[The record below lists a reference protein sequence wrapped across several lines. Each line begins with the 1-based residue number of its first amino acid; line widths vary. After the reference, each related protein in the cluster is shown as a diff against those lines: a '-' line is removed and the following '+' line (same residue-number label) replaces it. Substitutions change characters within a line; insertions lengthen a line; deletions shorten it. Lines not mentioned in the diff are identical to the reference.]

1 LITILRAVKRDGLK
15 KHESEK
21 LACAENA
28 RCNRIKNMQIRCFKK
43 LSGAMLGLAIA
54 FAPKTNADELTPAPS
69 DAGKTNSDVL
79 TTYKKMSLEELMN
92 QEVTSVAKQPEP
104 LGHAPAAIQV
114 VTGDEIR
121 RSGASSIPEALRL
134 ADNLEVAQINSH
146 DWAISARGFNS
157 HLGDKLLV
165 LMDGRAVY
173 SPLYGGVLW
182 NMQDYLLE
190 DIDRIE
196 VISGPGGTL
205 WGANAVNGVIN
216 ITTKNAK
223 DTQGFYLE
231 AGGGNELQ
239 DFTGVRYG
247 GMLSSNV
254 YYRVYGKFYNLND
267 EHLPNGN
274 DAADATI
281 QGQGGFR
288 IDTEPSLPNV
298 FTLQGNIFDGQE
310 SLDVGGVATNEI
322 VGGGNV
328 LGRWSHTISDDSEMS
343 LQAYYDRT
351 HLEFPYVTLGT
362 LSDDLDTA
370 DVEFQ
375 HNFSLGARN
384 KFVWGLG
391 YRFTHEVD
399 QNSAAP
405 GSARVIFMPSTL
417 DQNLF
422 NVFGQDEIR
431 LLDQLYLTLGT
442 KIEHNDYTG
451 FEFEPNV
458 RLQWTP
464 TPKQMFWGAISRAVR
479 TPSRLDHD
487 LKIPSG
493 FPPPFQMFEAG
504 NSDFESE
511 GLIAYELGYRAQLGA
526 KISASVS
533 AFYNDYNNLRSLS
546 PGPPPFLLPFT
557 FANNLKGD
565 TYGFEMSAD
574 YQIFNWWRLHGGYD
588 FLQEN
593 IYVKPGQVDLDNALD
608 ETADP
613 RNQVFLR
620 SSMDLPWRT
629 ELDVNWRWIDKV
641 VNDNNG
647 VAGTVPAYAEMDVR
661 LGWHATKNLEI
672 SIVGQNLLH
681 DQHPEAGF
689 PGPAQEQIVRSV
701 YGKVTWRF

>member
-1 LITILRAVKRDGLK
+1 
-15 KHESEK
+15 
-21 LACAENA
+21 
-28 RCNRIKNMQIRCFKK
+28 
-43 LSGAMLGLAIA
+43 MLGFAIA
-54 FAPKTNADELTPAPS
+54 IALETNADELTPSPPS
-69 DAGKTNSDVL
+69 VAAQTNSQVL
-79 TTYKKMSLEELMN
+79 AAYKRMSLEELMD
-92 QEVTSVAKQPEP
+92 QKVTSVAKEPEP
-104 LGHAPAAIQV
+104 YAQAPAAIQV

-134 ADNLEVAQINSH
+134 ADNLDVAQINSH

-196 VISGPGGTL
+196 VVSGPGGTL

-216 ITTKNAK
+216 ITSKSAK
-223 DTQGFYLE
+223 DTQGLYME
-231 AGGGNELQ
+231 AGGGTELQ

-247 GMLSSNV
+247 GTLSSNV

-267 EHLPNGN
+267 EHLANGS
-274 DAADATI
+274 DASDATI

-298 FTLQGNIFDGQE
+298 FTLEGNIYDGQDG
-310 SLDVGGVATNEI
+310 LDVGGTVATNEI
-322 VGGGNV
+322 VGGGNL
-328 LGRWSHTISDDSEMS
+328 LGRWSHTISGDSDMS
-343 LQAYYDRT
+343 LQMYYDRT

-375 HNFSLGARN
+375 HNFNLGVRN

-399 QNSAAP
+399 QSSAAP
-405 GSARVIFMPSTL
+405 GSARVIFAPSTL
-417 DQNLF
+417 DQSLV
-422 NVFGQDEIR
+422 NVFGQDEIK
-431 LLDQLYLTLGT
+431 LFDPLYLTLGT

-487 LKIPSG
+487 LQIPSG
-493 FPPPFQMFEAG
+493 LPPPFQTFEAG
-504 NSDFESE
+504 NSGFESE
-511 GLIAYELGYRAQLGA
+511 TLIAYELGYRAQFGA
-526 KISASVS
+526 KTFVSAS

-546 PGPPPFLLPFT
+546 PGPPPFGLPFK
-557 FANNLKGD
+557 FANNLKAD
-565 TYGFEMSAD
+565 TYGIELSAD
-574 YQIFNWWRLHGGYD
+574 YQILRGWRLHGGYD
-588 FLQEN
+588 FLQED
-593 IYVKPGQVDLDNALD
+593 IRVKSGQVDLNNALD

-613 RNQVFLR
+613 RNQFFLR

-629 ELDVNWRWIDKV
+629 ELDVNWRWIDSV
-641 VNDNNG
+641 RNDNNG
-647 VAGTVPAYAEMDVR
+647 VAGTIPAYAEVDVR

-681 DQHPEAGF
+681 EQHPESGF
-689 PGPAQEQIVRSV
+689 PGPAQEQIVRGV
-701 YGKVTWRF
+701 YGKVAYRW

>member
-1 LITILRAVKRDGLK
+1 MET
-15 KHESEK
+15 S
-21 LACAENA
+21 
-28 RCNRIKNMQIRCFKK
+28 IRRFGK
-43 LSGAMLGLAIA
+43 LSSVMLGLAIA
-54 FAPKTNADELTPAPS
+54 IAPETNADELMSSPPS
-69 DAGKTNSDVL
+69 VAAQTNSETL
-79 TTYKKMSLEELMN
+79 ATYKNMSLEELMD

-104 LGHAPAAIQV
+104 FRQAPAAIQV
-114 VTGDEIR
+114 VTGEDIR

-134 ADNLEVAQINSH
+134 ADNLDVAQINSH

-216 ITTKNAK
+216 ITSKNAK

-247 GMLSSNV
+247 GTLATNV

-267 EHLPNGN
+267 EHLMNGS
-274 DAADATI
+274 DSSDATI

-288 IDTEPSLPNV
+288 IDTEPASPNV
-298 FTLQGNIFDGQE
+298 FTLEGNIYDGHDG
-310 SLDVGGVATNEI
+310 LDVGGTVATNET
-322 VGGGNV
+322 VGGGNL
-328 LGRWSHTISDDSEMS
+328 LGRWTHTISEDSEMS

-351 HLEFPYVTLGT
+351 HLAFPYVTLGT
-362 LSDDLDTA
+362 LFDDLDTA

-375 HNFSLGARN
+375 HNFSLGERN

-399 QNSAAP
+399 SNDL
-405 GSARVIFMPSTL
+405 GDGNARVIFLPATL
-417 DQNLF
+417 DQNLV

-451 FEFEPNV
+451 FEFEPDV

-464 TPKQMFWGAISRAVR
+464 TSKQMFWGAISRAVR

-487 LKIPSG
+487 LQIPSG
-493 FPPPFQMFEAG
+493 FPPPFQTFEAG
-504 NSDFESE
+504 NSDFTSE
-511 GLIAYELGYRAQLGA
+511 TLIAYELGYRAQLDS

-546 PGPPPFLLPFT
+546 PGPPPFGLPFT

-565 TYGFEMSAD
+565 TYGFEISAD

-593 IYVKPGQVDLDNALD
+593 IYVKSGQTDLDNGLD

-613 RNQVFLR
+613 RSQVFLR
-620 SSMDLPWRT
+620 SSMDLPGHL

-647 VAGTVPAYAEMDVR
+647 VAGVVPAYMETDAR
-661 LGWHATKNLEI
+661 IGWHATKNLEI
-672 SIVGQNLLH
+672 SVVGQNLLH

-689 PGPAQEQIVRSV
+689 PGPAQEQIVRGV
-701 YGKVTWRF
+701 YGKIAYRW

>member
-1 LITILRAVKRDGLK
+1 
-15 KHESEK
+15 
-21 LACAENA
+21 
-28 RCNRIKNMQIRCFKK
+28 M
-43 LSGAMLGLAIA
+43 SGALLGLAVAIA
-54 FAPKTNADELTPAPS
+54 PETNADQLTPSPPPETA
-69 DAGKTNSDVL
+69 KTNSQVL
-79 TTYKKMSLEELMN
+79 ASYKQMSLEELMD
-92 QEVTSVAKQPEP
+92 QKVTSVAKQPQS
-104 LGHAPAAIQV
+104 LGQAPAAIQV

-134 ADNLEVAQINSH
+134 ADNLDVAQLNSH

-173 SPLYGGVLW
+173 SPLYGGVIW
-182 NMQDYLLE
+182 NMQDYLLA

-216 ITTKNAK
+216 ITSKNAK
-223 DTQGFYLE
+223 DTQGLYVE
-231 AGGGNELQ
+231 AGGGTELQ

-247 GMLSSNV
+247 GTLSSNV

-267 EHLPNGN
+267 EHLANGS
-274 DAADATI
+274 DASDSTI

-288 IDTEPSLPNV
+288 IDSEPSLPNV
-298 FTLQGNIFDGQE
+298 FTLEGNIYDGHDG
-310 SLDVGGVATNEI
+310 LDVGGVVATNEI
-322 VGGGNV
+322 VGGGNL
-328 LGRWSHTISDDSEMS
+328 LGRWSHTISDDSDMS
-343 LQAYYDRT
+343 LQMYYDRT

-375 HNFSLGARN
+375 HNFSLGERN
-384 KFVWGLG
+384 KFVWGAG

-399 QNSAAP
+399 QNNAAP
-405 GSARVIFMPSTL
+405 GSAQVIFAPSTL
-417 DQNLF
+417 DQSLV
-422 NVFGQDEIR
+422 NVFGQDEIK
-431 LLDQLYLTLGT
+431 LFDPLYLTLGT
-442 KIEHNDYTG
+442 KVEHNDYTG
-451 FEFEPNV
+451 FEIEPNV

-487 LKIPSG
+487 LQIPTG
-493 FPPPFQMFEAG
+493 LAPPFQTFEAG
-504 NSDFESE
+504 NSGFESE
-511 GLIAYELGYRAQLGA
+511 TLIAYELGYRAQLGA
-526 KISASVS
+526 KTSASVS
-533 AFYNDYNNLRSLS
+533 TFYNDYNDLRSLS
-546 PGPPPFLLPFT
+546 PGPPPFGLPYT

-565 TYGFEMSAD
+565 TYGFEISAD
-574 YQIFNWWRLHGGYD
+574 YQLFDWWRLHGGYD

-593 IYVKPGQVDLDNALD
+593 IYVKPGQTDLDNALD

-613 RNQVFLR
+613 KNQVFLR
-620 SSMDLPWRT
+620 SSMDLPFHT
-629 ELDVNWRWIDKV
+629 ELDVNARWIDTV
-641 VNDNNG
+641 RNDNNG

-681 DQHPEAGF
+681 AQHPEAGF
-689 PGPAQEQIVRSV
+689 PGPTQEQITRSV
-701 YGKVTWRF
+701 YGKIAYRW

>member
-1 LITILRAVKRDGLK
+1 MKT
-15 KHESEK
+15 S
-21 LACAENA
+21 
-28 RCNRIKNMQIRCFKK
+28 IRHFRKMSSV
-43 LSGAMLGLAIA
+43 LFGLAIA
-54 FAPKTNADELTPAPS
+54 VAPKTNADELTPSPPPEAT
-69 DAGKTNSDVL
+69 KTNSQVL
-79 TTYKKMSLEELMN
+79 ASYKKMSLEELMD
-92 QEVTSVAKQPEP
+92 QKVTSVAKEPEP
-104 LGHAPAAIQV
+104 YREAPAAIEV

-134 ADNLEVAQINSH
+134 ADNLEVAQVNSH

-190 DIDRIE
+190 DLDRIE

-205 WGANAVNGVIN
+205 WGANAMNGVIN
-216 ITTKNAK
+216 ITSKNAK
-223 DTQGFYLE
+223 DTQGFYME

-247 GMLSSNV
+247 GIISSNV

-267 EHLPNGN
+267 EHLANGS
-274 DAADATI
+274 DASDATI

-298 FTLQGNIFDGQE
+298 FTFEGNIYYGNDG
-310 SLDVGGVATNEI
+310 LDVATGGVVATNEI

-343 LQAYYDRT
+343 LQVYYDRT
-351 HLEFPYVTLGT
+351 HLEFPYVTLGN

-375 HNFSLGARN
+375 HNFSLGERN

-399 QNSAAP
+399 RNDAPP
-405 GSARVIFMPSTL
+405 GSAQVIFVPATL

-422 NVFGQDEIR
+422 NVFGQDEIK

-464 TPKQMFWGAISRAVR
+464 TPRQMFWGAISRAVR

-487 LKIPSG
+487 LQIPTG
-493 FPPPFQMFEAG
+493 LPAPFQTFEAG
-504 NSDFESE
+504 SSGFESE
-511 GLIAYELGYRAQLGA
+511 TLIAYELGYRAQLGS
-526 KISASVS
+526 KTSASVS
-533 AFYNDYNNLRSLS
+533 AFYNDYNDLRSLS
-546 PGPPPFLLPFT
+546 PGPPPFFLPYT
-557 FANNLKGD
+557 FANNLEGD
-565 TYGFEMSAD
+565 TWGFELSAD
-574 YQIFNWWRLHGGYD
+574 YQMLDWWRLHGGYD

-593 IYVKPGQVDLDNALD
+593 IHVKSGQVDLDNALD

-629 ELDVNWRWIDKV
+629 ELDINWRWIDSV
-641 VNDNNG
+641 RNDNNG
-647 VAGTVPAYAEMDVR
+647 VAGTVPSYAEMDVR
-661 LGWHATKNLEI
+661 LGWHATKNIEI
-672 SIVGQNLLH
+672 SVVGQNLLH

-689 PGPAQEQIVRSV
+689 PGPTQEQIVRSV
-701 YGKVTWRF
+701 YGKITFNW

>member
-1 LITILRAVKRDGLK
+1 MVKPIRLK
-15 KHESEK
+15 
-21 LACAENA
+21 LTGM
-28 RCNRIKNMQIRCFKK
+28 I
-43 LSGAMLGLAIA
+43 LGLAITI
-54 FAPKTNADELTPAPS
+54 APETHADNPTPPLDES
-69 DAGKTNSDVL
+69 KTNSQVL
-79 TTYKKMSLEELMN
+79 AIYKKMTLEELMD
-92 QEVTSVAKQPEP
+92 QDVTSVSKEPEP
-104 LGHAPAAIQV
+104 YREAPAAIQV

-121 RSGASSIPEALRL
+121 RSGASSIPQALRL
-134 ADNLEVAQINSH
+134 ADNLDVAQINSH

-196 VISGPGGTL
+196 VVSGPGGTL

-216 ITTKNAK
+216 ITSKNAK
-223 DTQGFYLE
+223 DTQGFYME

-267 EHLPNGN
+267 EHLANGS
-274 DAADATI
+274 DASDATI

-298 FTLQGNIFDGQE
+298 FTLEGNLYDGHDG
-310 SLDVGGVATNEI
+310 LDVGGVVATNEI
-322 VGGGNV
+322 VGGANL
-328 LGRWSHTISDDSEMS
+328 LGRWSHTISDDSDMS
-343 LQAYYDRT
+343 LQMYYDRT

-370 DVEFQ
+370 DVQFQ
-375 HNFSLGARN
+375 HNFSLGERN
-384 KFVWGLG
+384 KLVWGAG

-399 QNSAAP
+399 ENSVAP
-405 GSARVIFMPSTL
+405 GNARVIFAPSTL
-417 DQNLF
+417 DQSLV
-422 NVFGQDEIR
+422 NVFGQDEIK
-431 LLDQLYLTLGT
+431 LFDPLYLTVGT

-451 FEFEPNV
+451 FEFEPSV

-487 LKIPSG
+487 LQIPSG

-504 NSDFESE
+504 NSGFESE
-511 GLIAYELGYRAQLGA
+511 TLIAYELGYRAQIGA
-526 KISASVS
+526 KTSVSAS
-533 AFYNDYNNLRSLS
+533 AFYNDYNNLRSLN
-546 PGPPPFLLPFT
+546 PGPPPFFLPST
-557 FANNLKGD
+557 FANNLKAD
-565 TYGFEMSAD
+565 TYGIELSAD
-574 YQIFNWWRLHGGYD
+574 YQILRWWRLHGGYD
-588 FLQEN
+588 FLQED
-593 IYVKPGQVDLDNALD
+593 IYVKSGQTDLDNALD

-613 RNQVFLR
+613 RNQFFLR

-629 ELDVNWRWIDKV
+629 ELDVNWRWIDSV
-641 VNDNNG
+641 RNDNNG
-647 VAGTVPAYAEMDVR
+647 VAGTVPSYDEIDVR

-672 SIVGQNLLH
+672 SVVGQNLLH
-681 DQHPEAGF
+681 EQHTEAGF
-689 PGPAQEQIVRSV
+689 PDAAQEQIVRSV
-701 YGKVTWRF
+701 YGKISYRW

>member
-1 LITILRAVKRDGLK
+1 MQT
-15 KHESEK
+15 SP
-21 LACAENA
+21 A
-28 RCNRIKNMQIRCFKK
+28 RTSQFLNR
-43 LSGAMLGLAIA
+43 LLGLILALTPRIH
-54 FAPKTNADELTPAPS
+54 ADESPLLA
-69 DAGKTNSDVL
+69 DAGKTNADVL
-79 TTYKKMSLEELMN
+79 ASYKKMSIEELMD

-104 LGHAPAAIQV
+104 LGQAPAAIQV
-114 VTGDEIR
+114 VTGDAIR
-121 RSGASSIPEALRL
+121 RSGAASIPEALRL
-134 ADNLEVAQINSH
+134 ADNLDVAQINAH

-190 DIDRIE
+190 DINRIE

-216 ITTKNAK
+216 ITSKNAK

-231 AGGGNELQ
+231 AGGGSEMQ

-247 GMLSSNV
+247 GVLASNV
-254 YYRVYGKFYNLND
+254 YYRVYGKFYNLNA

-274 DAADATI
+274 DAADSTV

-298 FTLQGNIFDGQE
+298 FTLQGDFFEGRDD
-310 SLDVGGVATNEI
+310 LDVGGVLATNET
-322 VGGGNV
+322 VAGGNL

-343 LQAYYDRT
+343 LQAYYDQT
-351 HLEFPYVTLGT
+351 HLEFPYVSLGT
-362 LSDDLDTA
+362 LADDLDTA

-375 HNFSLGARN
+375 HNFSLGERN
-384 KFVWGLG
+384 KFVWGVG
-391 YRFTHEVD
+391 YRFTHEADVND
-399 QNSAAP
+399 AAP
-405 GSARVIFMPSTL
+405 GTARVIFMPATL
-417 DQNLF
+417 DQNLV

-431 LLDQLYLTLGT
+431 LRDQLYLTLGT

-464 TPKQMFWGAISRAVR
+464 TPKQMFWGAVSRAVR

-487 LKIPSG
+487 LQIPSG
-493 FPPPFQMFEAG
+493 YPPPFQTFEAG
-504 NSDFESE
+504 SSSFTSE
-511 GLIAYELGYRAQLGA
+511 TLIAYELGYRAQLGS

-533 AFYNDYNNLRSLS
+533 LFYNDYDDLRSLN
-546 PGPPPFLLPFT
+546 PGPPPFGLPLT
-557 FANNLKGD
+557 FANNLKGH
-565 TYGFEMSAD
+565 TYGYEISAD
-574 YQIFNWWRLHGGYD
+574 YQILNWWRLHGGYD
-588 FLQEN
+588 FLQEK
-593 IYVKPGQVDLDNALD
+593 ISVKPGEVDLDNALD

-613 RNQVFLR
+613 RNQIFLR

-629 ELDVNWRWIDKV
+629 ELDVNFRWIDDV
-641 VNDNNG
+641 INNNNG
-647 VAGTVPAYAEMDVR
+647 VAGMVPSYAEMDVR
-661 LGWHATKNLEI
+661 VAWHATKNLEF

-681 DQHPEAGF
+681 DQHAEAGF
-689 PGPAQEQIVRSV
+689 PGPGQEQIVRGV
-701 YGKVTWRF
+701 YGKVSWRF

>member
-1 LITILRAVKRDGLK
+1 
-15 KHESEK
+15 
-21 LACAENA
+21 
-28 RCNRIKNMQIRCFKK
+28 
-43 LSGAMLGLAIA
+43 MLGLAIVI
-54 FAPKTNADELTPAPS
+54 APDVNAQDVTPPPPTGAS
-69 DAGKTNSDVL
+69 KTNSADL
-79 TTYKKMSLEELMN
+79 ARYKEMSLEELMN
-92 QEVTSVAKQPEP
+92 QEVTSVAKEPQPY
-104 LGHAPAAIQV
+104 LKAPAAIQV
-114 VTGDEIR
+114 VTGEDIR

-134 ADNLEVAQINSH
+134 ADSLDVAQINSH

-190 DIDRIE
+190 DIDHIE

-216 ITTKNAK
+216 ITSKNAK
-223 DTQGFYLE
+223 DTQGLYVE
-231 AGGGNELQ
+231 AGGGTWLR

-267 EHLPNGN
+267 EHLANGS
-274 DAADATI
+274 DASDATI

-298 FTLQGNIFDGQE
+298 FTLEGNIYDGQDG
-310 SLDVGGVATNEI
+310 LDVGGTVATNEI
-322 VGGGNV
+322 VGGGNL
-328 LGRWSHTISDDSEMS
+328 LGRWSHTISDDSDMS
-343 LQAYYDRT
+343 LQMYYDRT

-375 HNFSLGARN
+375 HNFNLGVRN

-399 QNSAAP
+399 QSSAAP
-405 GSARVIFMPSTL
+405 GSARVIFAPSIL
-417 DQNLF
+417 DQSLV
-422 NVFGQDEIR
+422 NVFGQDEIK
-431 LLDQLYLTLGT
+431 LFDPLYLTLGT

-487 LKIPSG
+487 LQIPSG
-493 FPPPFQMFEAG
+493 LPPPFQTFEAG
-504 NSDFESE
+504 SSGFESE
-511 GLIAYELGYRAQLGA
+511 TLIAYELGYRAQLGA
-526 KISASVS
+526 KTSVSVS

-565 TYGFEMSAD
+565 TYGFEISAD

-588 FLQEN
+588 FLQED
-593 IYVKPGQVDLDNALD
+593 IYVKSGQVDLDNALD

-629 ELDVNWRWIDKV
+629 ELDVNWRWIDSV
-641 VNDNNG
+641 RNDNNG
-647 VAGTVPAYAEMDVR
+647 VAGTVPSYAEMDVR

-672 SIVGQNLLH
+672 SVVGQNLLQA
-681 DQHPEAGF
+681 QHPEAGF
-689 PGPAQEQIVRSV
+689 PGPAQEQIVRGV
-701 YGKVTWRF
+701 YGKIAYRW

>member
-1 LITILRAVKRDGLK
+1 MLLWISIT
-15 KHESEK
+15 
-21 LACAENA
+21 LAPH
-28 RCNRIKNMQIRCFKK
+28 IY
-43 LSGAMLGLAIA
+43 G
-54 FAPKTNADELTPAPS
+54 DELTPLPA
-69 DAGKTNSDVL
+69 DQATTNSSVL
-79 TTYKKMSLEELMN
+79 ATYKKMSLEELMD
-92 QEVTSVAKQPEP
+92 QEVTSVEKQPEP
-104 LGHAPAAIQV
+104 LRQAPAAIQV
-114 VTGDEIR
+114 VTGDEIH
-121 RSGASSIPEALRL
+121 RSGATSIPEALRL
-134 ADNLEVAQINSH
+134 ADNLDVAQVNSH

-182 NMQDYLLE
+182 NVQDYLLE
-190 DIDRIE
+190 DLDRIE

-205 WGANAVNGVIN
+205 WGANAMNGVIN
-216 ITTKNAK
+216 ITSKNAK
-223 DTQGFYLE
+223 DTQGFYME

-247 GMLSSNV
+247 GVLASNV

-267 EHLPNGN
+267 EHLPDGSR
-274 DAADATI
+274 AADATI

-298 FTLQGNIFDGQE
+298 FTLQGDVYEGHDD
-310 SLDVGGVATNEI
+310 LDVGGVVATNEI
-322 VGGGNV
+322 VAGGNL

-351 HLEFPYVTLGT
+351 HLEFPYVSLGT

-370 DVEFQ
+370 DLEFQ
-375 HNFSLGARN
+375 HNFSLGERN
-384 KFVWGLG
+384 KLVWGVG

-399 QNSAAP
+399 QNNAAP
-405 GSARVIFMPSTL
+405 GSAQVIFMPPTL
-417 DQNLF
+417 DQNLI

-458 RLQWTP
+458 RLQWIP

-487 LKIPSG
+487 LRIPSG
-493 FPPPFQMFEAG
+493 FPPPFETFESG
-504 NSDFESE
+504 NSAFISE
-511 GLIAYELGYRAQLGA
+511 TLVAYELGYRAQLGS
-526 KISASVS
+526 KTSASVS
-533 AFYNDYNNLRSLS
+533 TFYNDYTDLRSLS
-546 PGPPPFLLPFT
+546 PGPAASFGLPLT

-565 TYGFEMSAD
+565 TYGFEISAD
-574 YQIFNWWRLHGGYD
+574 HQIFNWWRLHGGYD
-588 FLQEN
+588 FLHEN
-593 IYVKPGQVDLDNALD
+593 IYVRPGQVDLDNALD

-613 RNQVFLR
+613 RSQVFLR
-620 SSMDLPWRT
+620 SSMDLPGRT

-641 VNDNNG
+641 INDNNG

-661 LGWHATKNLEI
+661 LGWHATKNLEL

-681 DQHPEAGF
+681 DQHAEAGF
-689 PGPAQEQIVRSV
+689 PGPGQEQIARSIF
-701 YGKVTWRF
+701 GKIAWSF

>member
-1 LITILRAVKRDGLK
+1 MQMLVR
-15 KHESEK
+15 HHCK
-21 LACAENA
+21 LLALVLA
-28 RCNRIKNMQIRCFKK
+28 QI
-43 LSGAMLGLAIA
+43 IA
-54 FAPKTNADELTPAPS
+54 FTPGIHAQDSAAGRPANTTQTNAD
-69 DAGKTNSDVL
+69 VL
-79 TTYKKMSLEELMN
+79 TNYKKMSVEELMD
-92 QEVTSVAKQPEP
+92 QEVTSVAKQAEP
-104 LGHAPAAIQV
+104 YREAPAAVQV

-134 ADNLEVAQINSH
+134 ADNLEVAQVNAH
-146 DWAISARGFNS
+146 DWAVSARGFNS

-216 ITTKNAK
+216 ITSKNAK

-254 YYRVYGKFYNLND
+254 FYRVYGKFYNLNG
-267 EHLPNGN
+267 EHLAAGG

-298 FTLQGNIFDGQE
+298 FTLQGDVYDGHDD
-310 SLDVGGVATNEI
+310 LDVGGVVATNEI
-322 VGGGNV
+322 VGGENL
-328 LGRWSHTISDDSEMS
+328 LGRWSHPISDDSEMS

-375 HNFSLGARN
+375 HNFSLGERN

-399 QNSAAP
+399 QNNAAP
-405 GSARVIFMPSTL
+405 GSAQVIFMPSTL
-417 DQNLF
+417 DQNLV

-464 TPKQMFWGAISRAVR
+464 APQQMFWGAVSRAVR

-487 LKIPSG
+487 LQIPSG
-493 FPPPFQMFEAG
+493 FPPPFQTFEAG
-504 NSDFESE
+504 GSDFISE
-511 GLIAYELGYRAQLGA
+511 TLIAYELGYRAQFGS
-526 KISASVS
+526 KTSASVS
-533 AFYNDYNNLRSLS
+533 AFYNDYSDLRSLS
-546 PGPPPFLLPFT
+546 SGPPPFGLPLT
-557 FANNLKGD
+557 FANNLQGD
-565 TYGFEMSAD
+565 TYGFEISAD
-574 YQIFNWWRLHGGYD
+574 HQILDWWRLHGGYD

-593 IYVKPGQVDLDNALD
+593 IYVKSGQVDLDHALD

-613 RNQVFLR
+613 QNQVFLR
-620 SSMDLPWRT
+620 SSMDLPWCT
-629 ELDVNWRWIDKV
+629 ELDVNCRWIDKV
-641 VNDNNG
+641 INDNNG

-672 SIVGQNLLH
+672 SVVGQNLLH
-681 DQHPEAGF
+681 DHHAESGF
-689 PGPAQEQIVRSV
+689 PGPGQEQIQRSV
-701 YGKVTWRF
+701 YAKISWRF

>member
-1 LITILRAVKRDGLK
+1 MKTIELGRSKLK
-15 KHESEK
+15 SNH
-21 LACAENA
+21 
-28 RCNRIKNMQIRCFKK
+28 RIRHAHGCVRRLFIPA
-43 LSGAMLGLAIA
+43 SSWLGLMFAGVIA
-54 FAPKTNADELTPAPS
+54 PALHADEFKPLANENIN
-69 DAGKTNSDVL
+69 NSDVL
-79 TTYKKMSLEELMN
+79 ASYKKMSLEELMD
-92 QEVTSVAKQPEP
+92 QEVTSVAKQPESY
-104 LGHAPAAIQV
+104 LDAPAAIQV
-114 VTGDEIR
+114 VTGEQIR

-134 ADNLEVAQINSH
+134 ADNLEVAQVNSH

-182 NMQDYLLE
+182 NMQDYLLA

-205 WGANAVNGVIN
+205 WGANAMNGVIN
-216 ITTKNAK
+216 ITSKNAK

-231 AGGGNELQ
+231 AGGGTELQ

-247 GMLSSNV
+247 GTLSSNIF
-254 YYRVYGKFYNLND
+254 YRVYGKFYNLND
-267 EHLPNGN
+267 EHLADGN

-298 FTLQGNIFDGQE
+298 FTLQGDIFDGHDD
-310 SLDVGGVATNEI
+310 LDVGGVVATNEI
-322 VGGGNV
+322 VGGGNL
-328 LGRWSHTISDDSEMS
+328 LGRWSHTISEDSEMS

-351 HLEFPYVTLGT
+351 HLEYPYVTLGT

-375 HNFSLGARN
+375 HNFSLGERN
-384 KFVWGLG
+384 KLVWGLG

-399 QNSAAP
+399 QNSAPP

-417 DQNLF
+417 DQNLV

-431 LLDQLYLTLGT
+431 LWDKLSLTLGT

-451 FEFEPNV
+451 FELEPNV

-464 TPKQMFWGAISRAVR
+464 TPKQMVWGAVSRAVR

-487 LKIPSG
+487 LQIPSG
-493 FPPPFQMFEAG
+493 LPAPFQTFEAG
-504 NSDFESE
+504 SSDFTSE
-511 GLIAYELGYRAQLGA
+511 ELIAYELGYRAQLGA
-526 KISASVS
+526 KTSASVS
-533 AFYNDYNNLRSLS
+533 AFYNDYNDLRSLS
-546 PGPPPFLLPFT
+546 PGPAASFGLPLT
-557 FANNLKGD
+557 FANNLKGH
-565 TYGFEMSAD
+565 TYGFQISAD
-574 YQIFNWWRLHGGYD
+574 YQIFNWLRLHGGYD

-593 IYVKPGQVDLDNALD
+593 IYVKSGQVDLDNALD

-629 ELDVNWRWIDKV
+629 ELDVNWRWIDQF

-647 VAGTVPAYAEMDVR
+647 VAGMVPSYAEMDVR
-661 LGWHATKNLEI
+661 LGWHATKNLEF

-681 DQHPEAGF
+681 DQHAESGF
-689 PGPAQEQIVRSV
+689 PGAAQEQITRSV
-701 YGKVTWRF
+701 YAKVTWQF

>member
-1 LITILRAVKRDGLK
+1 METTIRR
-15 KHESEK
+15 
-21 LACAENA
+21 
-28 RCNRIKNMQIRCFKK
+28 FKK
-43 LSGAMLGLAIA
+43 WSGVLLGLAIA
-54 FAPKTNADELTPAPS
+54 IAPETYADELTPSPPS
-69 DAGKTNSDVL
+69 DAAKTNSEVL
-79 TTYKKMSLEELMN
+79 ATYKEMSLEELMD
-92 QEVTSVAKQPEP
+92 QKVTSVAKEPEP
-104 LGHAPAAIQV
+104 YREAPAAIQV

-134 ADNLEVAQINSH
+134 ADNLDVAQINSH

-173 SPLYGGVLW
+173 SPLYGGVIW

-196 VISGPGGTL
+196 VVSGPGGTL

-216 ITTKNAK
+216 ITSKNAK
-223 DTQGFYLE
+223 DTQGLYVE
-231 AGGGNELQ
+231 AGGGTELQ

-247 GMLSSNV
+247 GMLASNV

-267 EHLPNGN
+267 EHLANGS
-274 DAADATI
+274 DASDATI

-288 IDTEPSLPNV
+288 IDSEPSLPNV
-298 FTLQGNIFDGQE
+298 FTLEGNIYDGDDG
-310 SLDVGGVATNEI
+310 LDVGGVVATNEI
-322 VGGGNV
+322 IGGGNL
-328 LGRWSHTISDDSEMS
+328 LGRWSHTISDDSGMS

-375 HNFSLGARN
+375 HNFSLGERN
-384 KFVWGLG
+384 KFVWGTG

-399 QNSAAP
+399 QNNAAP
-405 GSARVIFMPSTL
+405 GSAQVIFAPSTL
-417 DQNLF
+417 DQSLV
-422 NVFGQDEIR
+422 NVFGQDEIK
-431 LLDQLYLTLGT
+431 LFDPLYLTLGT
-442 KIEHNDYTG
+442 KVEHNDYTG
-451 FEFEPNV
+451 FEIEPNV

-487 LKIPSG
+487 LQIPTG
-493 FPPPFQMFEAG
+493 LAPPFQTFEAG
-504 NSDFESE
+504 NSGFESE
-511 GLIAYELGYRAQLGA
+511 TLIAYELGYRAQLGA
-526 KISASVS
+526 KTSASVS
-533 AFYNDYNNLRSLS
+533 TFYNDYNDLRSLS
-546 PGPPPFLLPFT
+546 PGPPPFGLPYT

-565 TYGFEMSAD
+565 TYGFEISAD
-574 YQIFNWWRLHGGYD
+574 YQLFDWWRLHGGYD

-593 IYVKPGQVDLDNALD
+593 IYVKPGQTDLDNALD

-613 RNQVFLR
+613 KNQVFLR
-620 SSMDLPWRT
+620 SSMDLPFHT
-629 ELDVNWRWIDKV
+629 ELDVNARWIDTV
-641 VNDNNG
+641 RNDNNG

-672 SIVGQNLLH
+672 SVVGQNLLH
-681 DQHPEAGF
+681 AQHPEAGF
-689 PGPAQEQIVRSV
+689 PDSSQEQITRSV
-701 YGKVTWRF
+701 YGKIAYRW